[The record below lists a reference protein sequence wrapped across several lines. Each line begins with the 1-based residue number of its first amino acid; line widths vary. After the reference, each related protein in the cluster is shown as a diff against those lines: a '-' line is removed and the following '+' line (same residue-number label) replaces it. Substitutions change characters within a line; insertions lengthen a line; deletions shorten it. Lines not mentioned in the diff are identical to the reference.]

1 MFEDRF
7 EERIASTLDAADD
20 LDDQPDTDE
29 PTPALAEFTAASAA
43 DFDPHGFRATQPH
56 RPRIHRRTARLPV
69 RSVDAKKLG
78 FTSADRSVVRRHR
91 RHLHDDPAH

>member
-1 MFEDRF
+1 MFEGRF

-43 DFDPHGFRATQPH
+43 DFDPTAFERPSPTGRGYTVEPH
-56 RPRIHRRTARLPV
+56 DYRLGP
-69 RSVDAKKLG
+69 
-78 FTSADRSVVRRHR
+78 
-91 RHLHDDPAH
+91 